1 MQGMILL
8 MAAVVTF
15 FTTSPLHAE
24 EILLSAGSG
33 PLDSIIMPVRGA
45 FEKESGIKLN
55 ILFGSASLAFK
66 QLCKGVSE
74 IAAVGTSFDE
84 ILRLMDKEGFEVGEP
99 DSFRH
104 VTLGRGM
111 VRTVVNKENPVSRL
125 SKEQLKGIFT
135 GKITNWQGVGGNDAP
150 IIVVLS
156 TLNPAT
162 NGAFRNIILDNEP
175 YTREVLELGHMD
187 ELRGA
192 VEVNAEAIAI
202 GTSALLGNAI
212 KQVETPEVFRPV
224 TLISRGEPSPKVR
237 KFIDFIL
244 QGPGKRLVKE

>member
-1 MQGMILL
+1 MKRVSFLICILL
-8 MAAVVTF
+8 TILTVSTVQ
-15 FTTSPLHAE
+15 SE
-24 EILLSAGSG
+24 EILLSTGSG
-33 PLDSIIMPVRGA
+33 PLDSVINPVKDA

-66 QLCKGVSE
+66 QFYNGVSE
-74 IAAVGTSFDE
+74 IGIVGTSFDDVLN
-84 ILRLMDKEGFEVGEP
+84 IMKKEKFEVK
-99 DSFRH
+99 DSASFQH

-111 VRTVVNKENPVSRL
+111 VRTVVNKLNPVSKL

-135 GKITNWQGVGGNDAP
+135 GKITNWKQVGGNDSP

-156 TLNPAT
+156 NLNPAT
-162 NGAFRNIILDNEP
+162 IGTFKKTILDNEP
-175 YTREVLELGHMD
+175 YTKEILELGHMD

-202 GTSALLGNAI
+202 GTSAILSPGV

-224 TLISRGEPSPKVR
+224 VLISRGEPSPKVQ

-244 QGPGKRLVKE
+244 KGSGKNLVKE